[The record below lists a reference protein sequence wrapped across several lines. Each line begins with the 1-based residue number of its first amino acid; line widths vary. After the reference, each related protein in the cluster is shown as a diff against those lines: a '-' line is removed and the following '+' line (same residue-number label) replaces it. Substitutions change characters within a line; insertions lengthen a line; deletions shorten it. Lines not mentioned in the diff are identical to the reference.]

1 MHSDSVMTFE
11 TGTII
16 EKSGSLYKVRLNR
29 TEACEGCHA
38 CLFSNDKTYMIAEAV
53 SEIEVLEGD
62 KVKIQRISISKTKAG
77 FLILILPLFGFLL
90 GFNLSNIIIGLLS
103 YENITQNLREIINLL
118 AGAVFFSIPLIILK
132 LLNKTKSFQMKI
144 VQKN

>member
-1 MHSDSVMTFE
+1 MMFE

-29 TEACEGCHA
+29 KEACEGCHA
-38 CLFSNDKTYMIAEAV
+38 CLFSNDKSYMITEAV

-62 KVKIQRISISKTKAG
+62 KVKIQRINVSKTKAG
-77 FLILILPLFGFLL
+77 FIILILPLLGFLI
-90 GFNLSNIIIGLLS
+90 GFNVSNIIIDLLS
-103 YENITQNLREIINLL
+103 NGNMTQNLREIIDIL
-118 AGAVFFSIPLIILK
+118 AGAVFFSIPLIILA

-144 VQKN
+144 IQKI